1 MSHHP
6 DVSDTES
13 GLLTP
18 DPIPRYLQAHYWWA
32 YVHPNAV
39 WLFERPWLADLIL
52 WHNYRGLSEAALTAL
67 AAAGT
72 KGQLPG
78 RTLQIA
84 CVYGD
89 LTERLARHASSGNG
103 SVDVVD
109 VLPIQLANLARKL
122 PRAAPVRLMARNA
135 EDLALPDASYDRV
148 LLFFLLHEQPEDVRR
163 RTLSE
168 ALRVVRP
175 GGTVVVV
182 DYARPRAWH
191 PAWYLWL
198 PLLRILEPFAHGLW
212 QRDLATWL
220 PGFGS
225 GRAMRR
231 TSFFG
236 GLYQLVSIVR

>member
-39 WLFERPWLADLIL
+39 WLFERAWLADLIL

-72 KGQLPG
+72 NGQLPG

-89 LTERLARHASSGNG
+89 LTERLARHAPPATAASMSWTCCPSSWRIWPA
-103 SVDVVD
+103 SCR
-109 VLPIQLANLARKL
+109 A
-122 PRAAPVRLMARNA
+122 PRR
-135 EDLALPDASYDRV
+135 
-148 LLFFLLHEQPEDVRR
+148 
-163 RTLSE
+163 
-168 ALRVVRP
+168 
-175 GGTVVVV
+175 
-182 DYARPRAWH
+182 
-191 PAWYLWL
+191 
-198 PLLRILEPFAHGLW
+198 FA
-212 QRDLATWL
+212 
-220 PGFGS
+220 
-225 GRAMRR
+225 
-231 TSFFG
+231 
-236 GLYQLVSIVR
+236 